1 MSSSI
6 RTTKKN
12 EITSK
17 EYINEQNNNEKQEE
31 DNNKTIDDKIS
42 FCHFTLLDGEDVDIT
57 RKKAIECY
65 EQSSNFILFKKF
77 TKSKKIIFIDE
88 NFLYILKDVI
98 VDKND
103 EKKRRVSK
111 KFDISKLCNIEA
123 KEENKKLVYKL
134 QFLKNDYFDRESR
147 IFIFDEAG
155 STLFYE
161 QLVDVLEKVESTFF
175 NDEDENEEEEEEDD
189 DNNNINLEDSA
200 NDVDMSAKNM
210 NRIVFNDKDNNLISS
225 SRKKII

>member
-1 MSSSI
+1 M
-6 RTTKKN
+6 
-12 EITSK
+12 
-17 EYINEQNNNEKQEE
+17 EQN
-31 DNNKTIDDKIS
+31 IDDEKIS
-42 FCHFTLLDGEDVDIT
+42 SCHFVLLEGEDVDIT

-65 EQSSNFILFKKF
+65 EQSNNFILFKKF

-88 NFLYILKDVI
+88 QFLYIVKDVI
-98 VDKND
+98 IDKND
-103 EKKRRVSK
+103 EKKRRISK

-123 KEENKKLVYKL
+123 KEENSKLVYKL

-161 QLVDVLEKVESTFF
+161 QLIDVLEKVESTFF
-175 NDEDENEEEEEEDD
+175 NDEEEEEEEEEEDKG
-189 DNNNINLEDSA
+189 NLEDSA
-200 NDVDMSAKNM
+200 NDVDISAKNM

>member
-1 MSSSI
+1 M
-6 RTTKKN
+6 
-12 EITSK
+12 
-17 EYINEQNNNEKQEE
+17 EQN
-31 DNNKTIDDKIS
+31 IDDEKIS
-42 FCHFTLLDGEDVDIT
+42 SCHFVLLEGEDVDIT

-65 EQSSNFILFKKF
+65 EQSNNFILFKKF

-88 NFLYILKDVI
+88 QFLYIVKDVI
-98 VDKND
+98 IDKND
-103 EKKRRVSK
+103 EKKRRISK

-123 KEENKKLVYKL
+123 KEENNKLVYKL

-161 QLVDVLEKVESTFF
+161 QLIDVLEKVESTFF
-175 NDEDENEEEEEEDD
+175 NDEEEEEEEEEEDKG
-189 DNNNINLEDSA
+189 NLEDSA
-200 NDVDMSAKNM
+200 NDVDISAKNM

>member
-1 MSSSI
+1 M
-6 RTTKKN
+6 
-12 EITSK
+12 
-17 EYINEQNNNEKQEE
+17 EQN
-31 DNNKTIDDKIS
+31 IDDEKIS
-42 FCHFTLLDGEDVDIT
+42 SCHFVLLEGEDVDIT

-65 EQSSNFILFKKF
+65 EQSNNFILFKKF

-88 NFLYILKDVI
+88 QFLYIVKDVI
-98 VDKND
+98 IDKND
-103 EKKRRVSK
+103 EKKRRISK

-123 KEENKKLVYKL
+123 KEENSKLVYKL

-161 QLVDVLEKVESTFF
+161 QLIDVLEKVESTFF
-175 NDEDENEEEEEEDD
+175 NDEEEEEEEEEEDKG
-189 DNNNINLEDSA
+189 NLEDSA

>member
-1 MSSSI
+1 M
-6 RTTKKN
+6 
-12 EITSK
+12 
-17 EYINEQNNNEKQEE
+17 
-31 DNNKTIDDKIS
+31 
-42 FCHFTLLDGEDVDIT
+42 
-57 RKKAIECY
+57 
-65 EQSSNFILFKKF
+65 
-77 TKSKKIIFIDE
+77 
-88 NFLYILKDVI
+88 
-98 VDKND
+98 
-103 EKKRRVSK
+103 
-111 KFDISKLCNIEA
+111 
-123 KEENKKLVYKL
+123 VYKL

-175 NDEDENEEEEEEDD
+175 NDEDEDEEEEEEDD